1 MIKRI
6 RFLLISA
13 LITALLPLS
22 MISVQADEITVIRA
36 DQLTAAAGETVKVPI
51 WIDNNNGVCGATIII
66 EYGKG
71 LELTGIEKGD
81 ALETLTMT
89 KPGRFSDNPIR
100 IMWDG
105 LEEDTSN
112 GIMAE
117 LTFIAPKEPGD
128 YDINISYDDGDI
140 VNGDLMPIEVEVQ
153 SGKITVENG
162 TGQEQPFISV
172 GSMEAKPNEEVR
184 IPINISDNTGIC
196 GATIIIEY
204 GEGLELTEIEK
215 GDALETLTM
224 TKPGRFT
231 DNPIRI
237 MWDGLEEDTS
247 NGSMAVL
254 TFKAPQET
262 GVYDI
267 KISYEDGDIVDG
279 DLMPVDV
286 KTENGQIKVMS
297 DGAEIIDAENIGVFY
312 DDDDYEN
319 GNDAATAFK
328 AVMNDKTGNISF
340 LVTTSANEKRTFENI
355 TTVAD
360 ANIVMGIIVS
370 GLADADAVGQVI
382 IK

>member
-112 GIMAE
+112 G
-117 LTFIAPKEPGD
+117 
-128 YDINISYDDGDI
+128 
-140 VNGDLMPIEVEVQ
+140 
-153 SGKITVENG
+153 
-162 TGQEQPFISV
+162 
-172 GSMEAKPNEEVR
+172 
-184 IPINISDNTGIC
+184 
-196 GATIIIEY
+196 
-204 GEGLELTEIEK
+204 
-215 GDALETLTM
+215 
-224 TKPGRFT
+224 
-231 DNPIRI
+231 
-237 MWDGLEEDTS
+237 
-247 NGSMAVL
+247 SMAVL

-312 DDDDYEN
+312 DDADYEN

-340 LVTTSANEKRTFENI
+340 SVTTSANEKRTFENI